1 MGDVRRLLRR
11 TTAVN
16 CFGER
21 AAIAGLHALYQ
32 RKRIGI
38 EIRSGQA
45 FKSATDGSPKGTR
58 KKKMTAA
65 NTHLV
70 IADDHPLF
78 RDALRQAV
86 ASVVASAKIDEAG
99 SFEDL
104 TALLERNSDVDLIL
118 LDLSMPG
125 ISGFSGLIYLRA
137 QYPAI
142 PVVIVS
148 ASDDGATI
156 RRSLDFGASGFIPKR
171 FGVETL
177 RDAITKVM
185 EGDVWVP
192 PDTDLTS
199 AADPDM
205 TRLRDRLVTLT
216 PQQVRVLMMLSE
228 GLLNKQIAYELGVSE
243 ATIKAHVS
251 AILQKLGVESRTQ
264 AVIAAAKIAGSQWRQ
279 STPSE

>member
-1 MGDVRRLLRR
+1 MIAVAR
-11 TTAVN
+11 T
-16 CFGER
+16 R
-21 AAIAGLHALYQ
+21 
-32 RKRIGI
+32 
-38 EIRSGQA
+38 
-45 FKSATDGSPKGTR
+45 
-58 KKKMTAA
+58 
-65 NTHLV
+65 LV

-86 ASVVASAKIDEAG
+86 ASVIPSAKIEEAG

-104 TALLERNSDVDLIL
+104 TALLERDAEVDLIL
-118 LDLSMPG
+118 LDLTMPG

-148 ASDDGATI
+148 ASDDVETI
-156 RRSLDFGASGFIPKR
+156 RRSVDFGASGFIPKR
-171 FGVETL
+171 FGVDAL
-177 RDAITKVM
+177 RDAILKVM
-185 EGDVWVP
+185 EGDIWIPSDV
-192 PDTDLTS
+192 DLS
-199 AADPDM
+199 AAADPEM

-216 PQQVRVLMMLSE
+216 PQQVRVLMMLSQ

-264 AVIAAAKIAGSQWRQ
+264 AVIAAAKIAGGQWR
-279 STPSE
+279 PSG

>member
-1 MGDVRRLLRR
+1 M
-11 TTAVN
+11 TAV
-16 CFGER
+16 
-21 AAIAGLHALYQ
+21 A
-32 RKRIGI
+32 
-38 EIRSGQA
+38 S
-45 FKSATDGSPKGTR
+45 
-58 KKKMTAA
+58 
-65 NTHLV
+65 THLV

-86 ASVVASAKIDEAG
+86 ASVIPSAKIDEAG

-104 TALLERNSDVDLIL
+104 TALLEQDSEVDLIL
-118 LDLSMPG
+118 LDLTMPG

-148 ASDDGATI
+148 ASDDVATI
-156 RRSLDFGASGFIPKR
+156 RRSVDFGASGFIPKR
-171 FGVETL
+171 FGVDTL
-177 RDAITKVM
+177 RDAVLKVM
-185 EGDVWVP
+185 DGDVWIPSDV
-192 PDTDLTS
+192 DLS
-199 AADPDM
+199 SVADPEM

-216 PQQVRVLMMLSE
+216 PQQVRVLMMLSQ

-264 AVIAAAKIAGSQWRQ
+264 AVIAAAKIAGGQWR
-279 STPSE
+279 PSA

>member
-1 MGDVRRLLRR
+1 MSLS
-11 TTAVN
+11 
-16 CFGER
+16 
-21 AAIAGLHALYQ
+21 I
-32 RKRIGI
+32 
-38 EIRSGQA
+38 S
-45 FKSATDGSPKGTR
+45 
-58 KKKMTAA
+58 
-65 NTHLV
+65 HLV

-86 ASVVASAKIDEAG
+86 ASVISSVKIGEAG

-104 TALLERNSDVDLIL
+104 TSLLEQDAEVDLIL
-118 LDLSMPG
+118 LDLTMPG

-148 ASDDGATI
+148 ASDDVATI

-171 FGVETL
+171 VGVETL
-177 RDAITKVM
+177 RDAIIKVM
-185 EGDVWVP
+185 DGDIWIP
-192 PDTDLTS
+192 PDIDLS
-199 AADPDM
+199 AASDPDM

-264 AVIAAAKIAGSQWRQ
+264 AVIAAARIAGHPWRQ
-279 STPSE
+279 PSPQ

>member
-1 MGDVRRLLRR
+1 LPAM
-11 TTAVN
+11 TTA
-16 CFGER
+16 
-21 AAIAGLHALYQ
+21 L
-32 RKRIGI
+32 
-38 EIRSGQA
+38 
-45 FKSATDGSPKGTR
+45 
-58 KKKMTAA
+58 
-65 NTHLV
+65 THLV

-78 RDALRQAV
+78 RDALRQTVSSIAP
-86 ASVVASAKIDEAG
+86 AAKIAEAG
-99 SFEDL
+99 AFDDL
-104 TALLERNSDVDLIL
+104 TALLEQDGDVDLIL
-118 LDLSMPG
+118 LDLTMPG
-125 ISGFSGLIYLRA
+125 TSGFSGLIYLRA
-137 QYPAI
+137 QYPAV

-171 FGVETL
+171 FGVDTL
-177 RDAITKVM
+177 RDAILKVM
-185 EGDVWVP
+185 DGNVWVP
-192 PDTDLTS
+192 PDTDLT
-199 AADPDM
+199 AAVDPEM

-279 STPSE
+279 ATPSEP